1 MGINDITMIK
11 IFLVDDH
18 PSVRKGLRMQMALE
32 SDFELVG
39 ETGDSLSA
47 PRLIAELHPDVVIL
61 DVNMPEMDG
70 FTTLQTLHDLGIDI
84 PVIILSFQA
93 DPASR
98 KRALAL
104 GAADFIEKRAA
115 GSELVTAIRR
125 LAGE

>member
-1 MGINDITMIK
+1 
-11 IFLVDDH
+11 
-18 PSVRKGLRMQMALE
+18 MQMALE

-47 PRLIAELHPDVVIL
+47 PRLIAEVQPDVVIL
-61 DVNMPEMDG
+61 DVDMLEKDG
-70 FTTLQTLHDLGIDI
+70 FTTLQAIHELGVDI
-84 PVIILSFQA
+84 PIIILSFQA

-98 KRALAL
+98 KRAIAL

-115 GSELVTAIRR
+115 GSELITAIRH